1 MRKRRKKIG
10 TVLERNI
17 SARVATETFD
27 ALRTEAGT
35 KGKTM
40 STLVREIAE
49 NHVSSPKKYVEVPE
63 E

>member
-10 TVLERNI
+10 TVLEKNI
-17 SARVATETFD
+17 SARVAVETFD

-49 NHVSSPKKYVEVPE
+49 NHVSEPRKGQE
-63 E
+63 EPVL

>member
-49 NHVSSPKKYVEVPE
+49 NHVATPKTCVEATE
-63 E
+63 K